1 MDVTV
6 CECVCVC
13 VCVYARARA
22 CVRLCAYARVKRC
35 VRFGMQAQDVLVVNC
50 DFIFDVCG
58 CVDVCVCVR
67 ARACGLVCCARV
79 CKTSVVVCGRRRE
92 WEMGLGQRREYVR
105 MSPCISM

>member
-1 MDVTV
+1 MLQCVNV
-6 CECVCVC
+6 CVCVC

-58 CVDVCVCVR
+58 CVDVCVR
-67 ARACGLVCCARV
+67 ARARAGLCVARV
-79 CKTSVVVCGRRRE
+79 CAKLLWLCVGGGVSGR
-92 WEMGLGQRREYVR
+92 WVWVKGV
-105 MSPCISM
+105 SMCA